1 MKKILHISSMAIL
14 VAGTIFLL
22 AFTDMAYQ
30 GKTFRSLR
38 IDVLNPSE
46 QSMITAGEIT
56 SLVVDKFGEIEGSPL
71 ARIDLFD
78 LENTVLINPYVSSCE
93 VYQTIEGDLVL
104 KARVREPLVRVVN
117 TDDDQFYLD
126 LTGCLMPVNPGHP
139 SHVPVASGFIADK
152 YISLDKSEKPLNNYP
167 DSSVLHQVYPVAY
180 FILKDDFLRSFIDQI
195 YITEKKEIEL
205 VPKIGSQAI
214 IFGNATDAAEK
225 LENLKTFYQKVMCN
239 INWHTYK
246 SINLKYK
253 NQVVCL
259 KLIEYEQN

>member
-1 MKKILHISSMAIL
+1 MLIL
-14 VAGTIFLL
+14 VAGTIILL
-22 AFTDMAYQ
+22 AFTDMEYQ
-30 GKTFRSLR
+30 SKIFRSFR

-46 QSMITAGEIT
+46 RSMITAEEIAI
-56 SLVVDKFGEIEGSPL
+56 LVVDKFGDIEGSPM
-71 ARIDLFD
+71 ARIDLYE

-117 TDDDQFYLD
+117 LDDDQFYLD
-126 LTGCLMPVNPGHP
+126 LTGCLMPVSPAHP
-139 SHVPVASGFIADK
+139 SHVPIASGFIADK
-152 YISLDKSEKPLNNYP
+152 FISLDKSEKTLNTYP

-180 FILKDDFLRSFIDQI
+180 YIFKDDFLKSFIDQI

-214 IFGNATDAAEK
+214 IFGNAEDAAEK
-225 LENLKTFYQKVMCN
+225 LENLKTFYKKVMSN
-239 INWHTYK
+239 IDWHYYK

-259 KLIEYEQN
+259 KFIEYEQN